1 LKNETQQN
9 ELEEAIADLEPP
21 YESEQERR
29 IGRLLDRYG
38 LPFFYKQPIV
48 IYDQGK
54 NQIMKP
60 SFTLLSYGGVV
71 IDYVTGKGDDR
82 RIHKEQLYRYN
93 QIPAVVL
100 GPPDLDK
107 PNWDTKLYEK
117 LGRISRET
125 FDLMRYTPEHILG

>member
-1 LKNETQQN
+1 MTNETQQN
-9 ELEEAIADLEPP
+9 ELEVALEGLEPP
-21 YESEQERR
+21 YESEQDRR

-38 LPFFYKQPIV
+38 LPFFYKQPTIV
-48 IYDQGK
+48 YDQGR

-60 SFTLLSYGGVV
+60 SFMLLSYGGVV
-71 IDYVTGKGDDR
+71 IDYVAEKDDDQ

-93 QIPAVVL
+93 QIPAVVV

-117 LGRISRET
+117 LERMSRQI
-125 FDLMRYTPEHILG
+125 FDPMRYTPEHIRG

>member
-1 LKNETQQN
+1 MTNEIQQN
-9 ELEEAIADLEPP
+9 ELEEVLEDLEPP

-38 LPFFYKQPIV
+38 LPFFYRQPTIV
-48 IYDQGK
+48 YDQGS
-54 NQIMKP
+54 NRIMKP
-60 SFTLLSYGGVV
+60 SFSLLSYGGIV
-71 IDYVTGKGDDR
+71 IDYVAEKGDDQ

-100 GPPDLDK
+100 GPPDLNK

-117 LGRISRET
+117 LERMSRQT
-125 FDLMRYTPEHILG
+125 FDPMRYTPEHIRG